1 MPLELPN
8 CFWNPAMIYPDHILI
23 PSEASLADLGRRM
36 IRDLER
42 FLANELRRPAGGR
55 RYVALRP
62 ADPAPNR
69 PGDAVYSPRLSGQQN
84 GRKEALPC

>member
-23 PSEASLADLGRRM
+23 PSDATLADLGRRM

-42 FLANELRRPAGGR
+42 FLGNELRRPGGGR

-62 ADPAPNR
+62 AVPARNPSR
-69 PGDAVYSPRLSGQQN
+69 DTVYSPPPSG
-84 GRKEALPC
+84 GRKEALSC